1 MIQTSD
7 MIPIVQHVEGF
18 EPSIIESNSVSSAS
32 ASEEYTRRRKQLVD
46 AFGNKKSKQILRQ
59 LENAKIET
67 STMVGGKAMES
78 ILKIKADHTDMK
90 NVILKKPRKVGAQK
104 KQEKKETEEKK

>member
-18 EPSIIESNSVSSAS
+18 EPTIIESNSVSSAS

-46 AFGNKKSKQILRQ
+46 AFGNKKSKQILFEHFGEYSALISPHLWLSKSLLWL
-59 LENAKIET
+59 LEYMLLQAHLCQ
-67 STMVGGKAMES
+67 AMS
-78 ILKIKADHTDMK
+78 HQ
-90 NVILKKPRKVGAQK
+90 NSV
-104 KQEKKETEEKK
+104 